1 MLEPRL
7 RGGRLLAGPAEVSEA
22 AVHRGRRRSCRR
34 RTASR
39 TRSRKVRSGHLPS
52 SVNKVRGSHGGSPGE
67 ARRVRELDA
76 CPLREQGVWV
86 PLPPHSAFLP
96 GLPPSQRLWGSWCSA
111 QRPPGA
117 GRPPGF
123 RWNGWR
129 PRTAAGCSSENSY
142 LRWGVPGSHT
152 WSS

>member
-39 TRSRKVRSGHLPS
+39 TRSRKARSGRLPS
-52 SVNKVRGSHGGSPGE
+52 SVNKVRGSHGSSPGE

-76 CPLREQGVWV
+76 CPLREQGVWI
-86 PLPPHSAFLP
+86 PLPPHSAFLS

-111 QRPPGA
+111 QLPSG
-117 GRPPGF
+117 GR
-123 RWNGWR
+123 
-129 PRTAAGCSSENSY
+129 TSSGLQMEWVETSDCC
-142 LRWGVPGSHT
+142 LM
-152 WSS
+152 